1 MAWRTGSARPAD
13 ARAAAAGPPGAPNR
27 WLVRPERAGAG
38 AGCPARELCDAVAA
52 LGRASGLGCAA
63 GGAGVVGEV
72 VGCFARVEGPVEAL
86 RDLVGS
92 AGWEGPSVA
101 SIERDMV
108 TFTAT
113 RWPRGRGLAQAGDG
127 GAGGGVAGGCQAT
140 GAQVGAVAWH
150 LDRLDAG
157 AGAGLDRRFATP
169 LGLSGAGTH
178 IYVLDTGLR
187 AGHRE
192 FLGRVGEGIDL
203 VAAGGGAPDDDNG
216 HGTHCAGLAAG
227 AEFGVAK
234 CAVVHGVKVLDA
246 QGLGS
251 FSDVVR
257 GLDWVAGHAEG
268 LPAVVSMSLAG
279 PPSDSVDRALRDM
292 ADLGF
297 LVVAAAGNEGEE
309 ACQYSPATS
318 EDALIVGASDV
329 TEAAEGGLR
338 DFRSPFSNYGPC
350 VDVYAPGSTIEAASH
365 TSDETTVFRSGT
377 SMACPLVAG
386 MAALYLEAYPDAS
399 GAAVK
404 NAVLQASSPP
414 QEPRRFEP
422 DGAALVAGVAALSVC
437 PPDAEP
443 VDCRVSDWGEWT
455 TATDCPAPGEAPDV
469 CGLRLH
475 RRMRSVEAETEC
487 GGAMCPLLWEEAPCP
502 QEYPSCTS
510 FYPMQFFGA
519 IDPQER
525 PAPDFDLRGRHL
537 VFTPSGAGYSVCAGP
552 RSGDL
557 SPIEDT
563 TFSTNLELDDDDSA
577 EIAFGPGT
585 AFPLFGRSYRA
596 LHVSSNGFISTS
608 RDTSYT
614 ASSSSAVASEG
625 LQAALRG
632 FWEETRVA
640 VLFQDLNPGAGGG
653 VYFEVKQDGAR
664 PRLVVSYL
672 DVPLWGPGGQPL
684 AGTTCTAQ
692 VILHLESGWNT
703 EAGKI
708 EFWYGDVRGD
718 YNPVV
723 GLSPGLADPAALGVD
738 FKETGLAGAGAC
750 PIAASPALLGGPGA
764 GLPVAQG
771 SY

>member
-1 MAWRTGSARPAD
+1 M
-13 ARAAAAGPPGAPNR
+13 
-27 WLVRPERAGAG
+27 
-38 AGCPARELCDAVAA
+38 
-52 LGRASGLGCAA
+52 
-63 GGAGVVGEV
+63 
-72 VGCFARVEGPVEAL
+72 
-86 RDLVGS
+86 
-92 AGWEGPSVA
+92 
-101 SIERDMV
+101 
-108 TFTAT
+108 
-113 RWPRGRGLAQAGDG
+113 
-127 GAGGGVAGGCQAT
+127 
-140 GAQVGAVAWH
+140 AWH
-150 LDRLDAG
+150 LDRLDSG

-203 VAAGGGAPDDDNG
+203 AAAGGGAPDDDNG

-234 CAVVHGVKVLDA
+234 CATVHGVKVLDA

-251 FSDVVR
+251 FSDVIR
-257 GLDWVAGHAEG
+257 GLDWVAAHAEG
-268 LPAVVSMSLAG
+268 GPAVVSMSLAG

-297 LVVAAAGNEGEE
+297 LVVAAAGNEGDE

-329 TEAAEGGLR
+329 TEVSGGELR
-338 DFRSPFSNYGPC
+338 DLRSPFSNYGPC

-365 TSDETTVFRSGT
+365 ASDEATTFRSGT

-386 MAALYLEAYPDAS
+386 MAALYLEAYPAAS

-414 QEPRRFEP
+414 QDTWRFEP
-422 DGAALVAGVAALSVC
+422 DDGALVTGVAALSVC
-437 PPDAEP
+437 PPDEEP
-443 VDCRVSDWGEWT
+443 VDCQVSDWGDWSTE
-455 TATDCPAPGEAPDV
+455 ADCPAPGEAPEV
-469 CGLRLH
+469 CGLRL
-475 RRMRSVEAETEC
+475 RRRTRSVRVETRC
-487 GGAMCPLLWEEAPCP
+487 GGALCPPLWEESPCP
-502 QEYPSCTS
+502 REYPPCTS

-519 IDPQER
+519 VDPQER
-525 PAPDFDLRGRHL
+525 PAPELDLRGRHL
-537 VFTPSGAGYSVCAGP
+537 VFTPSGAGYSVCAGS

-563 TFSTNLELDDDDSA
+563 SFATDLELGDDDSA
-577 EIAFGPGT
+577 EVVFGPGT
-585 AFPLFGRSYRA
+585 AFPFFGRSYRA

-614 ASSSSAVASEG
+614 ASHSSAVASEG
-625 LQAALRG
+625 LQAALSG
-632 FWEETRVA
+632 FWQEARVA
-640 VLFQDLNPGAGGG
+640 VLFQDLNPGVGGG
-653 VYFEVKQDGAR
+653 VYFEVKQDGGR

-692 VILHLESGWNT
+692 AVLHLESGLST
-703 EAGKI
+703 EGGRI
-708 EFWYGDVRGD
+708 ELWFGNVRGD

-723 GLSPGLADPAALGVD
+723 GLSPGLADPATLGAD
-738 FKETGLAGAGAC
+738 FQEADLAGAEQC
-750 PIAASPALLGGPGA
+750 PVAESPALREEPGA
-764 GLPVAQG
+764 GLIVAQG